1 MDNLANLH
9 LQGEDVSIIE
19 VRQSAE
25 AYNRILQQQVDIE
38 NEIYNLK
45 IKEIELNDQIYKQEM
60 EMRRALQTKIT
71 TIQDNAELRRYE
83 ALGDWESYHA
93 RRVAIENE
101 KLSGFSLQ
109 SISQQEQLAR
119 QQDVQIGFYD
129 ELKKMYLQGLKTI
142 NPYEADRMT
151 MIEQYRKIN
160 GGDLD
165 INQMSMIEQIL
176 SLQRGLENLPKIDLS
191 SAQIQ
196 TNDLTSRGGWSGGS
210 VETNVGRINQV
221 IAGNTQNIYALLGRI
236 NWTIQNGLVI

>member
-129 ELKKMYLQGLKTI
+129 ELKKMYLQGLKTV
-142 NPYEADRMT
+142 NPYEADRLT

-165 INQMSMIEQIL
+165 YNQMSMIDQIL

-196 TNDLTSRGGWSGGS
+196 TNDLTSRGGWSGGA